1 MNYAEFCLEA
11 QRELS
16 AEEMTSTD
24 SVENATNQ
32 EVQWWKGWQ
41 VKRALRHKG
50 AGNSTRQDLELL
62 EEKTSV
68 VFSNAD
74 YRAARAREIAAE
86 RQNADK
92 YFPL

>member
-32 EVQWWKGWQ
+32 EV
-41 VKRALRHKG
+41 
-50 AGNSTRQDLELL
+50 
-62 EEKTSV
+62 
-68 VFSNAD
+68 
-74 YRAARAREIAAE
+74 
-86 RQNADK
+86 
-92 YFPL
+92 